1 MEEAEKKEL
10 EEEELAEAKDRAEQ
24 TAKEMAQVQTVESG
38 IEKLNLLQASPDG
51 KTKDSSMNTNDSS
64 NDKGINGGA
73 YVDSVVKRNSS
84 DAAEGLQ
91 DHKANADT
99 QNENVCDELTKDG
112 KGEMVAPIANGD
124 SAVQGSCPSNYED
137 ETMKNSNVQIL
148 EDSKDGKVEGA
159 SNGENNDTEDS
170 RNEEGRSGNV
180 GSSADAVNGCEGE
193 ESNNRGNDEHAEHT
207 EDGKAQEA
215 HNTENN
221 INVEIHGDKDGK
233 AKEGDINAEQSQ
245 ADAGSNGK
253 AEDDEH
259 NANTKGD
266 VDSGKNGAAEKGKT
280 DDVKGSSDGDS

>member
-1 MEEAEKKEL
+1 M
-10 EEEELAEAKDRAEQ
+10 EEEELAEAKARAEQ
-24 TAKEMAQVQTVESG
+24 AAKEMAQVQTVESG
-38 IEKLNLLQASPDG
+38 IEKQNLFQAGPDG
-51 KTKDSSMNTNDSS
+51 ETKDSSKNTNDST
-64 NDKGINGGA
+64 NDKGVNGGA
-73 YVDSVVKRNSS
+73 SVDSAVKRNSS

-91 DHKANADT
+91 DHKTDADT
-99 QNENVCDELTKDG
+99 QNENVHDELTKDG

-124 SAVQGSCPSNYED
+124 SAVQDSSPSNCED

-148 EDSKDGKVEGA
+148 EGSKDGKVEGA

-207 EDGKAQEA
+207 DLHTEDGKAQEA
-215 HNTENN
+215 HNTESS

-245 ADAGSNGK
+245 ADTGSNGK
-253 AEDDEH
+253 VEDDEH

-266 VDSGKNGAAEKGKT
+266 VDSGKNGAAEEGKT
-280 DDVKGSSDGDS
+280 DDDVKGNNGRDS